1 MPRRKGKVCKREVI
15 ADPVYGSQLVQKLIN
30 VVMWRGKKNVA
41 RSIVYEALKS
51 LESKSG
57 NNDKAKALELFTKSF
72 EKIVPLVQVRSRRVG
87 GSVYQVPTEVT
98 PERGQALAISWLIKA
113 AASRS
118 DKTMGKRLAKELLD
132 AHAGQGGAIKKKLE
146 VLRMADANRAFAHY
160 AW

>member
-1 MPRRKGKVCKREVI
+1 MPRRKGKVVKREVI
-15 ADPVYGSQLVQKLIN
+15 ADPVYGSQLIQKLIN

-41 RSIVYEALKS
+41 RSIVYEALES
-51 LESKSG
+51 LESKAG
-57 NNDKAKALELFTKSF
+57 NDKRKALEFFTKAF

-113 AASRS
+113 AATRS

-132 AHAGQGGAIKKKLE
+132 AHVGQGGAIKKKIE